1 MKKDYSVDEMKK
13 IMGKDMEVPKSV
25 DEGMKKAY
33 EQLGIQTTR
42 RHNRK
47 YKLWTGLAAA
57 AVLTAG
63 LSITAFAVTKYLNV
77 TRSEEGDTLQY
88 QIEVDT
94 KQKEAHQIKVEPTY
108 MPDGYEYQ
116 EEGPY
121 GGKWHNKETN
131 SGISIIPYNAAE
143 LYKMSRVDED
153 SFRKFR
159 KESRVKTSDT
169 EDTKLD
175 LFLMDSEYVDSEKTE
190 KMLYLFNEEEGY
202 GIYIHNTSD
211 MQ

>member
-1 MKKDYSVDEMKK
+1 MPHIPDKWY
-13 IMGKDMEVPKSV
+13 
-25 DEGMKKAY
+25 
-33 EQLGIQTTR
+33 
-42 RHNRK
+42 
-47 YKLWTGLAAA
+47 
-57 AVLTAG
+57 
-63 LSITAFAVTKYLNV
+63 AFAVAKTYYRELIEAGVNIYEFTPGFVHAKVFVSDDEDVYK
-77 TRSEEGDTLQY
+77 RQLQY

-108 MPDGYEYQ
+108 MPEGYEYQ

-169 EDTKLD
+169 ENTKLD

-211 MQ
+211 LPDVYKRQMLDSIRHGGFMKME